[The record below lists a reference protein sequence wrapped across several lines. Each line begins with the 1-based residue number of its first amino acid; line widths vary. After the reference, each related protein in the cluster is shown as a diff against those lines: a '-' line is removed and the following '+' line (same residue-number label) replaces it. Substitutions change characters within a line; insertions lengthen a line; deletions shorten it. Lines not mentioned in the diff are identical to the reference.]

1 MYSFQAQF
9 EALQGALKEFVN
21 DCEQQQINNQME
33 PSMVMMP
40 TSQEDMVQQM
50 SDMMAMLAGQVTGQ
64 TGQTGQNSS
73 RTGSFGTQKAHFIVP
88 IFIDTSR
95 LMS

>member
-64 TGQTGQNSS
+64 TGQNSNG
-73 RTGSFGTQKAHFIVP
+73 TGSSGTQKAHFIVP